1 MSLTYAKE
9 TLLQPYRTDDQ
20 VVVDPG
26 PAYGEFTLV
35 RCQFDDTRCYCQFY
49 CGFIESLRFTR
60 DMLIAMTSRAE
71 VEALEKQY
79 NELRAEESVGIA
91 AE

>member
-1 MSLTYAKE
+1 MTLTYVKE
-9 TLLQPYRTDDQ
+9 RLRGSYETDDQ

-26 PAYGEFTLV
+26 PAYGDFTLV
-35 RCQFDDTRCYCQFY
+35 RCQFDDTRSYCEFY

-79 NELRAEESVGIA
+79 NERRAEESTWA